1 MKRRGPRIMVI
12 VLLAAALLTA
22 LILTTLPGTTR
33 TRVGDFFGSIFD
45 PVVST
50 VRKAFTSIG
59 DFFTTYSDNRTL
71 RAELEI
77 LEKENAELRFEIE
90 KYTHDAEVYE
100 AFKDALNLRTL
111 YDGVEVQGAAVLNGE
126 IGPFFDLMR
135 INVGRAQGLQVS
147 DQKSYPVIT
156 SQYELVG
163 RVHSSELTSS
173 KVIPLINEAFFV
185 SACVEGSTR
194 TPFRVRGDVKYR
206 EQGLCI
212 GDQIPK
218 GTPIREGDRI
228 LTSGEGGLF
237 PGNIVIGE
245 VVSVESSPGG
255 EDVRC
260 LIRPVVDFS
269 NLRYV
274 FILKRVEIQSAPAE
288 P

>member
-1 MKRRGPRIMVI
+1 MKRRGPRIMLI

-45 PVVST
+45 PVVAT
-50 VRKAFTSIG
+50 FRKAFTSIG

-71 RAELEI
+71 RAELET
-77 LEKENAELRFEIE
+77 LERENAELRFEIE
-90 KYTHDAEVYE
+90 KNAHDAEVYT
-100 AFKDALNLRTL
+100 AFKEALNLRTL
-111 YDGVEVQGAAVLNGE
+111 YDGVEVQGTAVLNGE

-135 INVGRAQGLQVS
+135 VNVGRAQGLQVS
-147 DQKSYPVIT
+147 DQTSYPVVT
-156 SQYELVG
+156 SHYELVG

-194 TPFRVRGDVKYR
+194 APFRVRGDVKYR
-206 EQGLCI
+206 EQGLCV

-228 LTSGEGGLF
+228 ITSGEGGLF
-237 PGNIVIGE
+237 PGGIVIGE

-255 EDVRC
+255 DDVRC
-260 LIRPVVDFS
+260 LIQPVVDFS
-269 NLRYV
+269 HLRYV
-274 FILKRVEIQSAPAE
+274 FILKRVDIQSAPTE